1 MEHPVGGDMEAQK
14 KKTLAQSMGITRTVI
29 RDASESDIQQ
39 REDRIGRYFKKYLN
53 KFLFDEFSPE
63 FMAKSKAGELMKGVP
78 VPLRKKDMKAFA
90 GGEGISML
98 TIAENMAWVMGC
110 DPHFKHTKDY
120 VAILKKL
127 YNYKLYEGM
136 LKEGRDAAERGAMDD
151 ACIHFRAA
159 LCMKPD
165 YLHAMY
171 SYARACRAM
180 YLNSSN
186 EEYVGRFKAE
196 SLDYF
201 ELVTETHPRF
211 AQGYYYLG
219 YAYLNMGLYIK
230 ADLTW
235 REFLRFSRNG
245 KDKKEIR
252 KRLEQLQGPVQIEQ
266 GYNDVMSGRYSEGIA
281 QLEPFLNSQFQTWW
295 PLHYYLGI
303 AYEMTGKKTEAVSSF
318 KRVLSMNASHIETM
332 EELAAIYAQEGDR
345 ENRRKYEQKIQ
356 LIKKNMEEEQRAFQQ
371 EIETEDK
378 KLQEQEPENQKPEF
392 IEDIKEDSGQMD
404 TRKSRFKRLDAKK
417 DK

>member
-1 MEHPVGGDMEAQK
+1 MAEQK
-14 KKTLAQSMGITRTVI
+14 KKTLAQSMGITRTVV
-29 RDASESDIQQ
+29 RDPSQSDIQL
-39 REDRIGRYFKKYLN
+39 REDRIGRYFKKYLS
-53 KFLFDEFSPE
+53 KFVFDEFSPKFIAE
-63 FMAKSKAGELMKGVP
+63 SKAGDLMKGVP
-78 VPLRKKDMKAFA
+78 IPLRKKDYKVFA
-90 GGEGISML
+90 GGEGLSML

-120 VAILKKL
+120 VAILSKL

-136 LKEGRDAAERGAMDD
+136 MKEGRDAAERGAMDD

-180 YLNSSN
+180 YQSSNN

-196 SLDYF
+196 ALDYF
-201 ELVTETHPRF
+201 ELTTETHPRF

-219 YAYLNMGLYIK
+219 YAYLNMGLYVK

-252 KRLEQLQGPVQIEQ
+252 TRIKQLEEPVQIEQ
-266 GYNDVMSGRYSEGIA
+266 GYNDVMAGRYEEGIA
-281 QLEPFLNSQFQTWW
+281 RLEPFLSSRFNTWW
-295 PLHYYLGI
+295 PLHYYLGV
-303 AYEMTGKKTEAVSSF
+303 AYEMTGRKSDAVSSF
-318 KRVLSMNASHIETM
+318 KRVLTMNASHLETM
-332 EELAAIYAQEGDR
+332 EELVAIYTQEGDR

-356 LIKKNMEEEQRAFQQ
+356 LIRKTMEEDQKAFKA
-371 EIETEDK
+371 EIEEEDK
-378 KLQEQEPENQKPEF
+378 RLRETEPRDQKPEF
-392 IEDIKEDSGQMD
+392 IEEIKEDPEEKKEK
-404 TRKSRFKRLDAKK
+404 KSRIRRLDRKE
-417 DK
+417 

>member
-1 MEHPVGGDMEAQK
+1 MTEQK

-29 RDASESDIQQ
+29 RDPSESDIQL
-39 REDRIGRYFKKYLN
+39 REDRIGRYFKKYLS
-53 KFLFDEFSPE
+53 KFLFDEFSPA
-63 FMAKSKAGELMKGVP
+63 FMAQSKAGDLMKGVP
-78 VPLRKKDMKAFA
+78 IPLRKKDMKAFA
-90 GGEGISML
+90 GGEGVPML

-127 YNYKLYEGM
+127 YNHKLYEGM

-180 YLNSSN
+180 YLDSHN

-196 SLDYF
+196 ALDYF

-235 REFLRFSRNG
+235 REFLKFSRNG

-252 KRLEQLQGPVQIEQ
+252 KRLEQLQGPLQIEQ
-266 GYNDVMSGRYSEGIA
+266 GYNDVMAGRYSEGLVR
-281 QLEPFLNSQFQTWW
+281 LEPFLNSQFNTWW
-295 PLHYYLGI
+295 PLYYYLGV
-303 AYEMTGKKTEAVSSF
+303 AYEMTGKKSEAISSF
-318 KRVLSMNASHIETM
+318 KKVLTMNASHIETM
-332 EELAAIYAQEGDR
+332 EELVAIYTQEGDR

-356 LIKKNMEEEQRAFQQ
+356 LIKKTMEEDQKAFKKEIQ
-371 EIETEDK
+371 EEDRE
-378 KLQEQEPENQKPEF
+378 LQEKEPKKQKPEH
-392 IEDIKEDSGQMD
+392 IEEIKEDLSEPEESGE
-404 TRKSRFKRLDAKK
+404 KKGRFKRLDGRKK
-417 DK
+417 K

>member
-1 MEHPVGGDMEAQK
+1 MAEKK
-14 KKTLAQSMGITRTVI
+14 KKTLAQAMGITRTVI
-29 RDASESDIQQ
+29 RDASEADIQL

-53 KFLFDEFSPE
+53 KFVFDEFSPK
-63 FMAKSKAGELMKGVP
+63 FMAQSKAGDLMKGVP
-78 VPLRKKDMKAFA
+78 IPLRKKDLKAFA
-90 GGEGISML
+90 GGQGLDML
-98 TIAENMAWVMGC
+98 VIAENMAWIMGC
-110 DPHFKHTKDY
+110 DPHFKHTRDY
-120 VAILKKL
+120 VAILGKL

-180 YLNSSN
+180 YLNSKN

-196 SLDYF
+196 ALDYF

-252 KRLEQLQGPVQIEQ
+252 TRLQQLQEPIQIEQ
-266 GYNDVMSGRYSEGIA
+266 GYNDVMAGRYEEGKA
-281 QLEPFLNSQFQTWW
+281 RLEPFLESRFNTWW
-295 PLHYYLGI
+295 PLHYYLGV
-303 AYEMTGKKTEAVSSF
+303 AYEMTGKKSKAVSSF
-318 KRVLSMNASHIETM
+318 KRVLTMNASHVETM

-345 ENRRKYEQKIQ
+345 ENRRKYEKKIQ
-356 LIKKNMEEEQRAFQQ
+356 LIRKTQAEDQRTFKKEIEEE
-371 EIETEDK
+371 DK
-378 KLQEQEPENQKPEF
+378 RLREQEPKNQEPEF
-392 IEDIKEDSGQMD
+392 IEEVKETPEEQPESKGKAAGK
-404 TRKSRFKRLDAKK
+404 RKIRRLDNK
-417 DK
+417 